1 VIDDDDANAIDKFLA
16 SARNTV
22 QDISPAAAKQDAFC
36 SFTKA
41 QLQQEPAEENEKRHL
56 EF

>member
-1 VIDDDDANAIDKFLA
+1 MIDDDDANAIDKFLA
-16 SARNTV
+16 RNTV
-22 QDISPAAAKQDAFC
+22 QDIAPAAAKQDAFC

-41 QLQQEPAEENEKRHL
+41 QLQQEPAEENEKGHL